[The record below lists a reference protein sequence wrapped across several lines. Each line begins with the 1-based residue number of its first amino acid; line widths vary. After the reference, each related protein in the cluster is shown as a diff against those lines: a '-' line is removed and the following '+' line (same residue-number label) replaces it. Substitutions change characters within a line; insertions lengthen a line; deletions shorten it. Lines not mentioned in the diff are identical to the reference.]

1 MNRPRLARLAWI
13 NAYRRLLWFALSVAA
28 FAAVAGTASAAGE
41 PGKEVKP
48 VLPDK
53 IGWNASGKDGVVAAG
68 SPKAV
73 AAGIEILK
81 AGGNAADAATATIFA
96 LNITDHYACSIGG
109 EAPVIIWDAKRRQVK
124 VLSGQGRAPLS
135 EEAVKWYMTNGIPGG
150 LDIKMAPVPSVV
162 DLCTTMLKL
171 YGTKSF
177 EEIIAPALGLL
188 NAGKEPWHPNLAV
201 TLRKMVQSERTASG
215 TREDKIQA
223 ASDRFYGRGGAPQDI
238 ADELEAFYVQKGGFL
253 RKADLAAHHTPVED
267 PVTVNY
273 RGYTVCKCG
282 PWTQGPYLLQALR
295 LLEGFDLKKMGYGSP
310 DYIHAVAEALKL
322 GMADRDEYY
331 GDPAFVKVPLSAL
344 LSDEYTRIRR
354 PLIDMKHASS
364 EIRPGDPYAM
374 IPLKG
379 PGVIRPGAA
388 GTTTCVVADRW
399 GNVVSATPSANVPRK
414 CQGGKAGVTYGNRLR
429 SLNTAPG
436 HPNCIQP
443 GKRPRITLTPT
454 LVLKDGE
461 PILAISV
468 AGGDLQDQV
477 TLELLLGFID
487 FGMMPQADVTA
498 PRFSTASHQDSFNP
512 SPDRAK
518 TIGRLG
524 SLTVND
530 TVSKSAQEELA
541 ARGHKLKV
549 NHGAIGAPVML
560 YVEPAGG
567 MVYAAGD
574 PSANRHAA
582 AVPEGKSR

>member
-1 MNRPRLARLAWI
+1 MNRPCLPRSAWI
-13 NAYRRLLWFALSVAA
+13 GVCRGFRLFALSVAVLVSA
-28 FAAVAGTASAAGE
+28 AGTPSAAGE
-41 PGKEVKP
+41 AGKEVKP
-48 VLPDK
+48 RPADP
-53 IGWNASGKDGVVAAG
+53 IGWNAAGKAGVVAAG

-73 AAGIEILK
+73 AAGIGILQG
-81 AGGNAADAATATIFA
+81 GGNAADAAAATIFA

-109 EAPVIIWDAKRRQVK
+109 EAPVIIWDARQQRVK

-135 EEAVKWYMTNGIPGG
+135 GEAVKWYMKNGIPKSP
-150 LDIKMAPVPSVV
+150 DIKMAPVPSVV
-162 DLCTTMLKL
+162 DACTTLLKL

-177 EEIIAPALGLL
+177 EEVIAPAIALL
-188 NAGKEPWHPNLAV
+188 DAGQEPWHPNLAV
-201 TLRKMVQSERTASG
+201 TLRRMVASERAAGGS
-215 TREDKIQA
+215 REDKIQA
-223 ASDRFYGRGGAPQDI
+223 ASDRFYGRGGAPQDV
-238 ADELEAFYVQKGGFL
+238 ADELEAFYVQEGGFL

-310 DYIHAVAEALKL
+310 DYIHVVAEAIKL

-344 LSDEYTRIRR
+344 LSDEYAGIRR
-354 PLIDMKHASS
+354 PLIDMKHASL

-374 IPLKG
+374 KPLKG
-379 PGVIRPGAA
+379 PGVLRPGAG

-414 CQGGKAGVTYGNRLR
+414 CKAGEAGVTYGNRLT
-429 SLNTAPG
+429 SLNTTPG

-454 LVLKDGE
+454 LVLKDGK

-477 TLELLLGFID
+477 TLELLLGFIE
-487 FGMMPQADVTA
+487 FGMTPQADVTA
-498 PRFSTASHQDSFNP
+498 PRFATSSHQNSFNP
-512 SPDRAK
+512 NPDRAK
-518 TIGRLG
+518 TIVSLG
-524 SLTVND
+524 SLTVSGA
-530 TVSKSAQEELA
+530 VSKSARDDLA
-541 ARGHKLKV
+541 SRGHKLRV
-549 NHGAIGAPVML
+549 NSGAIGAPVML
-560 YVEPAGG
+560 YIEPTGG

-574 PSANRHAA
+574 PAANRHAA
-582 AVPEGKSR
+582 AVP